1 MLFPFKWSGETI
13 FWLNNIYVYL
23 GQILLAQGAVGVVV
37 QAALQASE
45 TESVTTGSGHRLI
58 EQSGGKMTKRVNIS
72 GLNCGKH
79 IWVHVCVGMLGRVKS
94 PHAEWTLHVPAVHQL
109 SSDHPP
115 STHRGLLDAACL
127 VCTKHHDIRIH
138 VSVHVQGIHYT
149 KKELWK
155 LCNGSPSTIYI

>member
-1 MLFPFKWSGETI
+1 M
-13 FWLNNIYVYL
+13 YL

-79 IWVHVCVGMLGRVKS
+79 I
-94 PHAEWTLHVPAVHQL
+94 
-109 SSDHPP
+109 
-115 STHRGLLDAACL
+115 
-127 VCTKHHDIRIH
+127 
-138 VSVHVQGIHYT
+138 
-149 KKELWK
+149 
-155 LCNGSPSTIYI
+155 